1 MELIFTILIVYLAY
15 KVMFQ
20 PKNIAPPSER
30 KKVDDKKKR
39 EEGEYVDYEE
49 VE

>member
-1 MELIFTILIVYLAY
+1 MKLIFTILIVYFAY

-20 PKNIAPPSER
+20 PKNIAPPT
-30 KKVDDKKKR
+30 DKKSVDNESKSND
-39 EEGEYVDYEE
+39 GEYVDYEE